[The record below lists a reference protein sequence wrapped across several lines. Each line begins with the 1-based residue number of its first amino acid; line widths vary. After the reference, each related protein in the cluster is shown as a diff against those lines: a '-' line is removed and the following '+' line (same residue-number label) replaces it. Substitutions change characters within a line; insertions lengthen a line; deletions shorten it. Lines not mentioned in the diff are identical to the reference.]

1 MTQRKILWLTA
12 VVLLVLQLALQG
24 RAAALAAQ
32 NPALGV
38 TWAQPLTAEGLAAAR
53 AWEQSDAN
61 AAGLTASFWSK
72 EKCAVSSDFGRTTQ
86 DVACVGFSGNA
97 GDCRPA
103 VYKTGTAPGAVG
115 QQCAVSS
122 ALAWAL
128 FGSED
133 IVGQTVTLGRTEYV
147 VCGVYDGADA
157 ELLYPARAGFTHAAL
172 RGTSPDTPKA
182 DAEQW
187 AAAAGVGALT
197 AIDYGPQRLW
207 LARALCRL
215 PAALA
220 GVCLVIA
227 LLRFAHGL
235 PGLWRGIVYFAL
247 ALGFALLLPRFLAT
261 LPGWLLPARW
271 SNFTFWGELW
281 GKIAAHAKTGL

>member
-1 MTQRKILWLTA
+1 M
-12 VVLLVLQLALQG
+12 
-24 RAAALAAQ
+24 
-32 NPALGV
+32 
-38 TWAQPLTAEGLAAAR
+38 
-53 AWEQSDAN
+53 
-61 AAGLTASFWSK
+61 
-72 EKCAVSSDFGRTTQ
+72 
-86 DVACVGFSGNA
+86 
-97 GDCRPA
+97 
-103 VYKTGTAPGAVG
+103 
-115 QQCAVSS
+115 
-122 ALAWAL
+122 
-128 FGSED
+128 
-133 IVGQTVTLGRTEYV
+133 TLGRTEYV

-227 LLRFAHGL
+227 LRRFAHGW
-235 PGLWRGIVYFAL
+235 PGLWRGIVYFAW